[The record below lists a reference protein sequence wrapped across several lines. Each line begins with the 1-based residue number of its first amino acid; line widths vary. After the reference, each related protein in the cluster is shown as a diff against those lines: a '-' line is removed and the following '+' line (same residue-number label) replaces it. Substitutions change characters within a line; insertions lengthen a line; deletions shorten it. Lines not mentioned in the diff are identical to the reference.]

1 MHSLT
6 LSKEQMRKLHH
17 IMASKGI
24 YFPTTNE
31 LLEARKNLRPVI
43 TPVLDGKGVQ
53 VRYNELVQM
62 TAESILKVV
71 SIDKPLGEDGNL
83 EIVFKDGCDG
93 VGQQVV

>member
-1 MHSLT
+1 MHSIT
-6 LSKEQMRKLHH
+6 LSKEQMRKLIH

-31 LLEARKNLRPVI
+31 LLEARKNLRSVV
-43 TPVLDGKGVQ
+43 TRVLDGKGVQ
-53 VRYNELVQM
+53 VQYKELTQM

-71 SIDKPLGEDGNL
+71 SIDKSLDEDGSL

-93 VGQQVV
+93 VGQ